1 MTRVESVNTCN
12 VLVEVLFAL
21 TCKLLDHLVLA
32 DPTCT
37 AYVQNHVFLT
47 MLHCHRCHVFLSKK
61 IARRFVDMWPG
72 PGSRF
77 HFEQVRPASDAAA
90 RTKMQ

>member
-32 DPTCT
+32 DPTYT
-37 AYVQNHVFLT
+37 AYVQNHVSSQCRTVIDVILCYPRKLQGGLWTCGLALGRGFT
-47 MLHCHRCHVFLSKK
+47 ASKC
-61 IARRFVDMWPG
+61 DP
-72 PGSRF
+72 
-77 HFEQVRPASDAAA
+77 QVMPLLA
-90 RTKMQ
+90 